1 MSQLVER
8 LRRKVRPCH
17 FREYESRDRE
27 ACLEIFRSNEPDF
40 VKPEYLPVFEH
51 LLDEGTSYLL
61 VLEQDGRVIGCG
73 GLELRGEGDIA
84 TLLFGMIHRDHV
96 GKGLGSS
103 LLAMR
108 LALLAPEGDT
118 MAVSLETGA
127 AAAAFFGSYGFE
139 LVSVGQQPKNR
150 EVEIGR
156 LGMAIPVLWLEEI
169 GTLVEERGITID
181 LRDDPDTAMGEP
193 SPDDFE

>member
-8 LRRKVRPCH
+8 LRQKASPCH
-17 FREYESRDRE
+17 FREYEPSDRE
-27 ACLEIFRSNEPDF
+27 ACLAIFHSNEPDF
-40 VKPEYLPVFEH
+40 VKPEYLPAFEM
-51 LLDEGTSYLL
+51 LLDQGTSYLL
-61 VLEQDGRVIGCG
+61 VLEHEGRIVGCG
-73 GLELRGEGDIA
+73 ALELRGEGDIA
-84 TLLFGMIHRDHV
+84 TLLFGMIHRDQV
-96 GKGLGSS
+96 GRGFGSS

-139 LVSVGQQPKNR
+139 LVSVGQHGKNR
-150 EVEIGR
+150 ETEIGR
-156 LGMAIPVLWLEEI
+156 LGLAIPALWLEEI

-181 LRDDPDTAMGEP
+181 LRDDPGIAPGEP
-193 SPDDFE
+193 LPEDFD